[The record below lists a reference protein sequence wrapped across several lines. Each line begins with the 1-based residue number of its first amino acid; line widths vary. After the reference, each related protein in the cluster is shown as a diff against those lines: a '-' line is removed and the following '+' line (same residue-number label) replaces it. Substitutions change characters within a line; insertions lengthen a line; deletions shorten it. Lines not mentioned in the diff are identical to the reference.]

1 MRPSHTLAVTLL
13 PGSCACLAIV
23 ALTVVSVTT
32 THETVHAAQ
41 GRPVATADAQASER
55 EWPEKAYRVDWVEA
69 DIPEEAA
76 ANVMLAVPVTLRN
89 IGNRAWPAS
98 AVFVAYHWFRDDKL
112 LVWDGERTPLPR
124 DVRAG
129 SRETV
134 AVRVKTPADPGAYVL
149 QVTLVQENVAWF
161 EHKGAT
167 TVIRPVVVSS
177 TIKPVDCALSSPP
190 CTP

>member
-1 MRPSHTLAVTLL
+1 MRGRNTLDILEHDMRPSHTLAVTLL

-112 LVWDGERTPLPR
+112 LVWDGGLCQRRRRSASSVGWT
-124 DVRAG
+124 G
-129 SRETV
+129 
-134 AVRVKTPADPGAYVL
+134 RVKL
-149 QVTLVQENVAWF
+149 S
-161 EHKGAT
+161 AT
-167 TVIRPVVVSS
+167 SIS
-177 TIKPVDCALSSPP
+177 A
-190 CTP
+190 